1 MYRYISHIII
11 ISTLLFNTA
20 CDDNDTNDTP
30 PESDTGPYNA
40 GDFISADHQAM
51 KFDFCYPSCTNNP
64 DNCDDLTTD
73 EADTTFS
80 LADHTGKVFMI
91 EMSATW

>member
-1 MYRYISHIII
+1 MYQYISHITL
-11 ISTLLFNTA
+11 ISYLLLFIS
-20 CDDNDTNDTP
+20 CDEEGSS
-30 PESDTGPYNA
+30 ESEVGPYA
-40 GDFISADHQAM
+40 EGDIIKLEHQEM
-51 KFDFCYPSCTNNP
+51 ESDFCYPSCPSNP

-73 EADTTFS
+73 IADTTFS

>member
-1 MYRYISHIII
+1 MYRYISHITI
-11 ISTLLFNTA
+11 ISCLFFYTA
-20 CDDNDTNDTP
+20 CDDNDTP

-73 EADTTFS
+73 AADTTFS